1 MRRYFTVIVCLI
13 CLLTA
18 TPGYAAEL
26 PTIEAASYYLVE
38 PISGEILAQKN
49 ADDRRA
55 PASMTK
61 MMTGIII
68 FEKLH
73 NGELSL
79 SDTITVSDRA
89 AQINEAEIRLVA
101 GEKIT
106 IKELLTA
113 LFVQS
118 ANDAAVAIAEH
129 IAGSEEEFVAMMN
142 KKAEELGLKNTHF
155 QNSSGLNTESY
166 PNPPATVHEGEHVM
180 SAKDTSIVASHLL
193 KNYPEILDYTKIP
206 TYTFHEQ
213 LPTKQ
218 KVNNWNQMLPTLK
231 HAFDGVDGLKTGH
244 TNAAGYCFAGTAQ
257 RNGMRVVSV
266 VMGTSSENA
275 RFQETKKLL
284 NYAFDHFTM
293 VEAITSGKPISGH
306 QTYQVPTGVEEVVAV
321 APETTLSLPQ
331 QKDEQQNYSY
341 KVTWKEGLEAPLSK
355 GTVVGEV
362 QLLYKGDVIPGIDSV
377 PLVTQA
383 NVERASGIRL
393 FFRSMWKEV
402 NSWVS

>member
-13 CLLTA
+13 CLLIA

-49 ADDRRA
+49 ADERRA

-61 MMTGIII
+61 MMTGLII

-73 NGELSL
+73 KGELSL
-79 SDTITVSDRA
+79 NDTVTVSKRA
-89 AQINEAEIRLVA
+89 AAINEAEIRLVA

-106 IKELLTA
+106 IKELLVA

-129 IAGSEEEFVAMMN
+129 IAGSEEEFVALMN

-155 QNSSGLNTESY
+155 QNSSGLNKESY
-166 PNPPATVHEGEHVM
+166 PDPPATVHDGEHVM
-180 SAKDTSIVASHLL
+180 SAEDTSIVARHLL
-193 KNYPEILDYTKIP
+193 ENYPEVLTYTKIV

-213 LPTKQ
+213 QPTEQ
-218 KVNNWNQMLPTLK
+218 KVKNWNQMLPTLN
-231 HAFDGVDGLKTGH
+231 HAYEGVDGLKTGH

-257 RNGMRVVSV
+257 RNGMRLVSV

-284 NYAFDHFTM
+284 NYGFDHFTM
-293 VEAITSGKPISGH
+293 VEAITAGKPLSGN
-306 QTYQVPTGVEEVVAV
+306 QTYHVPTGVEEVVAV
-321 APETTLSLPQ
+321 APEKTLSLPQ
-331 QKDEQQNYSY
+331 KKDEQQNYSY
-341 KVTWKEGLEAPLSK
+341 HVTWKEGLEAPINK

-362 QLLYKGDVIPGIDSV
+362 QLLYNGEAIPGVQPV
-377 PLVTQA
+377 PLVTQTD
-383 NVERASGIRL
+383 VERASSIRL